1 MKLSAGS
8 ITRYWRWWAGAL
20 AVCLVAAAAY
30 GYVAK
35 RGDTPGGAAKP
46 GQNSQAPGQV
56 RSTPVVA
63 APAKSGDVG
72 VYLVG
77 LGSVTPLNSVT
88 VKSRVDGE
96 LVKVLFREGQVVH
109 AGDMLAQIDPRAFQ
123 VQLEQAEGQLA
134 RDQALLKNAQLDLER
149 YRLLVEQDS
158 IPKQQ
163 LDTQASLVNQ
173 YEGAIKVDQAQVDN
187 AKLQLSY
194 ARITAPI
201 SGRLGLRL
209 VDVGNIVHASD
220 ATGLVVITQ
229 LQPVTVVFAIPED
242 SLPRVMKKLR
252 AGEKLTVEAYDRE
265 QKVKLATG
273 SLLTV
278 DNQIDPTTGTV
289 RLKAIFDNEDS
300 ALFANQF
307 VNARLLLDMKKDAT
321 VVPAVAIQRGT
332 QGAYVYVV
340 KDDQTVAARPVTVG
354 ALKGDD
360 ASIEKGISPGELVVV
375 DGADK
380 LKDGSKVEMSTGEA
394 KGDAGSHRKGKS

>member
-1 MKLSAGS
+1 MAMSRS
-8 ITRYWRWWAGAL
+8 VETRL
-20 AVCLVAAAAY
+20 
-30 GYVAK
+30 
-35 RGDTPGGAAKP
+35 PGTAKP
-46 GQNSQAPGQV
+46 GQNPQAAGPGPQHAG
-56 RSTPVVA
+56 RCDTRQD
-63 APAKSGDVG
+63 PAMSG

-96 LVKVLFREGQVVH
+96 LVKVLFREGQVVR
-109 AGDMLAQIDPRAFQ
+109 AGDLLAQIDPRAFQ

-149 YRLLVEQDS
+149 YRVLVEQDS

-163 LDTQASLVNQ
+163 LDTQASLVHQ
-173 YEGAIKVDQAQVDN
+173 YEGAVKMDQAQVDN

-209 VDVGNIVHASD
+209 VDVGNIVHATD
-220 ATGLVVITQ
+220 TTGLVVITQ

-289 RLKAIFDNEDS
+289 RLKAVFDNEDN

-354 ALKGDD
+354 ALQGDD
-360 ASIEKGISPGELVVV
+360 ASIETGIAPGELVVV

-380 LKDGSKVEMSTGEA
+380 LKDGSKVEISKGEA
-394 KGDAGSHRKGKS
+394 KGEANPNRKGKS

>member
-1 MKLSAGS
+1 MRLNAGF

-35 RGDTPGGAAKP
+35 RGDTPAGVAKP
-46 GQNSQAPGQV
+46 GQNPQAPGQA

-96 LVKVLFREGQVVH
+96 LVKVQFREGQVVR
-109 AGDMLAQIDPRAFQ
+109 AGDLLAQIDPRAFQ
-123 VQLEQAEGQLA
+123 VQFEQAEGQLA

-163 LDTQASLVNQ
+163 LDTQQSLVHQ
-173 YEGAIKVDQAQVDN
+173 YEGAVKVDQAQVDN

-209 VDVGNIVHASD
+209 VDVGNIVHATD
-220 ATGLVVITQ
+220 TTGLVVITQ

-289 RLKAIFDNEDS
+289 RLKAVFDNEDN

-354 ALKGDD
+354 ALQGDN
-360 ASIEKGISPGELVVV
+360 ASIETGISPGELVVV

-380 LKDGSKVEMSTGEA
+380 LKDGSKVEISKGEA
-394 KGDAGSHRKGKS
+394 KGEANPNRKGKS

>member
-1 MKLSAGS
+1 MTLNAGF

-35 RGDTPGGAAKP
+35 RGDTPAGVAKP
-46 GQNSQAPGQV
+46 GQNPQAPGQA

-96 LVKVLFREGQVVH
+96 LVKVQFREGQVVR
-109 AGDMLAQIDPRAFQ
+109 AGDLLAQIDPRAFQ
-123 VQLEQAEGQLA
+123 VQFEQAEGQLA

-163 LDTQASLVNQ
+163 LDTQQSLVHQ
-173 YEGAIKVDQAQVDN
+173 YEGAVKVDQAQVDN

-209 VDVGNIVHASD
+209 VDVGNIVHATD
-220 ATGLVVITQ
+220 TTGLVVITQ

-289 RLKAIFDNEDS
+289 RLKAVFDNEDN

-340 KDDQTVAARPVTVG
+340 KDDQTVAARPVTIG
-354 ALKGDD
+354 ALQGDNV
-360 ASIEKGISPGELVVV
+360 SIETGISPGELVVV

-380 LKDGSKVEMSTGEA
+380 LKDGSKVEISKGEA
-394 KGDAGSHRKGKS
+394 KGEANPNRKGKS